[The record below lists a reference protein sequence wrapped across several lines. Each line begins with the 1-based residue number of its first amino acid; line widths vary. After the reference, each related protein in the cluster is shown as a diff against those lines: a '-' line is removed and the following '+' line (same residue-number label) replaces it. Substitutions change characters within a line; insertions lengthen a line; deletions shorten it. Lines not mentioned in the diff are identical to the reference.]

1 MDYRPFLTQIH
12 QRLNPQTY
20 LEIGIRNGGSLALS
34 KCRSVAIDP
43 NFNIKFEL
51 NGDFALFRTSSD
63 EYFARPD
70 PLAPTG
76 GRPFEFGFIDGLHI
90 FEYALR
96 DFIHAERHFSAK
108 GMIIFDDMLPR
119 TVDEAARVRHT
130 GAWTG
135 DVYPIIGVFEK
146 YRPDLTVVPVG
157 TTPTGLLMITGLDPT
172 NTVLADNYA
181 QILLEF
187 RHADPQPVPE
197 QLLDRLSVSVP
208 EKVLQSSIFELLAA
222 EDPSAT
228 AAELQPKVAELIAR
242 DLGPAFASLTSS
254 L

>member
-43 NFNIKFEL
+43 SFTIRFEL
-51 NGDFALFRTSSD
+51 DGDYALFRTSSD
-63 EYFARPD
+63 EYFSRPD

-96 DFIHAERHFSAK
+96 DFIHAERYFAAK
-108 GMIIFDDMLPR
+108 GMIILDDMLPR
-119 TVDEAARVRHT
+119 TVDEAARIRHT

-135 DVYPIIGVFEK
+135 DVYPIIDVLAK
-146 YRPDLTVVPVG
+146 YRPDLSVIPIG
-157 TTPTGLLMITGLDPT
+157 TTPTGMLMIAGLDPT
-172 NTVLADNYA
+172 STVLADNYA
-181 QILLEF
+181 EILSEF
-187 RHADPQPVPE
+187 RHPDPQPVPE
-197 QLLDRLSVSVP
+197 RLLDRLTVSVP
-208 EKVLQSSIFELLAA
+208 EKVLQSTIFEMLAA

-228 AAELQPKVAELIAR
+228 AAELRPKIAERVAR
-242 DLGPAFASLTSS
+242 DLGPAFATAS
-254 L
+254 